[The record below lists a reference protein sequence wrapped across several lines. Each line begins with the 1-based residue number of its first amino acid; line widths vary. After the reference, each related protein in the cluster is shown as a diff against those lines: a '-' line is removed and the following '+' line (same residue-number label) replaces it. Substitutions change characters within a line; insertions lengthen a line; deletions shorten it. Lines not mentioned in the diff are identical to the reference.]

1 VDFRIL
7 GSVEVADGGV
17 PRDLGGLRER
27 TLLARLLLSAGQIVS
42 ADRLAEDLWSGNPPP
57 HCMATLRVYISRLR
71 RALGPDSGAL
81 LTQPPGYRIVVSP
94 GQLDADRFDE
104 LVTAGRDELA
114 AGRPVVAAARLRD
127 ALALWRGGPLSD
139 VADFAFAQAEV
150 VRLNEAKLAA
160 AENLVEAD
168 LACGRHAALT
178 SQLDGLVATYPLRER
193 LCGQRMLALY
203 RCGRQAEALQA
214 YQELR
219 VRLADELGIDPNP
232 SLHRLQEA
240 ILRQEPGLDWTP
252 PPQETEPGGRSEAS
266 PAAARGS
273 GAGGAG
279 SPGTAPGASRTG
291 AADAADRTDA
301 DRTDADRTD
310 AGRADEMAGTPGAA
324 GSAGGVSA
332 ADVMDVASAGQAAG
346 FPAASARPA
355 GSRLPAETTSFIGR
369 ESELATIEDLL
380 GLSRLLTL
388 TGPSGSGKTRLA
400 LRAGAQAADRFSD
413 GVWLIELA
421 PVTSQD
427 LVTAVAA
434 SALSVREEP
443 GRPLSESIAAQLRDG
458 EALLIIDNCEHVLD
472 AAGEL
477 IATLLR
483 SCPALRVLA
492 TSQSR
497 LGLSGEASWPVPPL
511 ILPDPAATDPQVVAK
526 AEAVRL
532 LRDRAAL
539 ARPGFTLTAQNAAAV
554 SEICRRLDGIPLA
567 LELAA
572 ARLNALSAGQL
583 AARIDDRFRLL
594 AGRGRGGL
602 PRHRTLQAAIEW
614 SHDLL
619 SETEQICFRRL
630 AVFSGGCTLEA
641 AEAVCP
647 GGALS
652 AEEIFETVTALVDRS
667 LLTTE
672 ERCGSMRYGMLE
684 SIHQFA
690 RTQLERAG
698 ESAGLSRRH
707 LDWLLDY
714 ARQAEL
720 EGPDQGAWLDLLETD
735 LENFRSGLEGSPAG
749 RLPAPGEAG
758 RDAGAAGAPGAAAGP
773 PDGRADAKRR
783 LELAGLLATFW
794 MVRGHIGLGRRWL
807 ESALAAAGPD
817 AEPRLRAAALDGLGQ
832 VASVQ
837 ADFDAQRACQQESLA
852 IWRSLGDDAQVARC
866 LGDLGSAAHIRGEYT
881 EALAMYTEALELADR
896 AGDAQLMARC
906 LSGLGRLALHQDDLA
921 LATDYY
927 TESMARFNQIGDLRR
942 ATLILGNLGVVALN
956 QAEFDL
962 ARTRFAEHLGNA
974 RKLGDRKLIGGALTN
989 LGMVAYNTGDLDN
1002 AARMHGEAIALSEQV
1017 GDPRLASVALTNL
1030 GLVAL
1035 ARKDYQAA
1043 RHHLLRS
1050 LDLIAA
1056 VGERRAVAETLEEL
1070 AGVDAAAGEM
1080 ERAAV
1085 MLGAAQALRTAI
1097 GAPVPAPDLAR
1108 ISDAVAAVRT
1118 ALGEE
1123 RFGAAQAS
1131 GAALSSAQ
1139 AIMLARAEVGQAVT
1153 PDAQAGLAGVSALA
1167 ADGADGPGRAT
1178 GPALATAEAAPV
1190 AGAAAGAEAGPA
1202 T

>member
-27 TLLARLLLSAGQIVS
+27 TLLARLLLSAGQVVS
-42 ADRLAEDLWSGNPPP
+42 ADRLAEDLWSGDPPP

-71 RALGPDSGAL
+71 RALGPDSAAL

-104 LVTAGRDELA
+104 LVAAGRDELA
-114 AGRPVVAAARLRD
+114 AGRPAVAAARLRD
-127 ALALWRGGPLSD
+127 ALALWRGWPLSD

-150 VRLNEAKLAA
+150 VRLTEAKLAA
-160 AENLVEAD
+160 AEDLVEAD

-178 SQLDGLVATYPLRER
+178 SQLDGLIATYPLRER

-203 RCGRQAEALQA
+203 RCGRQAEALRA
-214 YQELR
+214 YHELR

-252 PPQETEPGGRSEAS
+252 PPREADPGGRSEAEPGGRSEAS
-266 PAAARGS
+266 PAAARGAGADA
-273 GAGGAG
+273 GAGAAG
-279 SPGTAPGASRTG
+279 SPGTAPGASRTS

-301 DRTDADRTD
+301 
-310 AGRADEMAGTPGAA
+310 GGADEMAGTPGA
-324 GSAGGVSA
+324 GRAGGVSA
-332 ADVMDVASAGQAAG
+332 ADVIDVASAGQAAG
-346 FPAASARPA
+346 FPAAAPGPAGNRPPA
-355 GSRLPAETTSFIGR
+355 GSRRPVGSRLPAETTSFIGR

-400 LRAGAQAADRFSD
+400 LRGGAQAADRFSD

-572 ARLNALSAGQL
+572 ARLNVLSAGQL

-647 GGALS
+647 GGTLS
-652 AEEIFETVTALVDRS
+652 AGEIFETVTALVDRS

-690 RTQLERAG
+690 RTQLDRAG
-698 ESAGLSRRH
+698 EPAELSRRH

-735 LENFRSGLEGSPAG
+735 LENFRSGVEGSPAG
-749 RLPAPGEAG
+749 RLPVPGEAG
-758 RDAGAAGAPGAAAGP
+758 QDAGPAAGAAGAAGPAAGP

-783 LELAGLLATFW
+783 LELAGLLASFW
-794 MVRGHIGLGRRWL
+794 TVRGHLAWAGAGWRAPWPRPAPTPSPGSGRRPWT
-807 ESALAAAGPD
+807 
-817 AEPRLRAAALDGLGQ
+817 
-832 VASVQ
+832 
-837 ADFDAQRACQQESLA
+837 
-852 IWRSLGDDAQVARC
+852 
-866 LGDLGSAAHIRGEYT
+866 GSARWPRCRLTSMRSAPASR
-881 EALAMYTEALELADR
+881 R
-896 AGDAQLMARC
+896 AW
-906 LSGLGRLALHQDDLA
+906 LSGGAWVTTPGWPGA
-921 LATDYY
+921 WAI
-927 TESMARFNQIGDLRR
+927 SARP
-942 ATLILGNLGVVALN
+942 
-956 QAEFDL
+956 
-962 ARTRFAEHLGNA
+962 RT
-974 RKLGDRKLIGGALTN
+974 
-989 LGMVAYNTGDLDN
+989 
-1002 AARMHGEAIALSEQV
+1002 
-1017 GDPRLASVALTNL
+1017 
-1030 GLVAL
+1030 
-1035 ARKDYQAA
+1035 
-1043 RHHLLRS
+1043 
-1050 LDLIAA
+1050 
-1056 VGERRAVAETLEEL
+1056 
-1070 AGVDAAAGEM
+1070 
-1080 ERAAV
+1080 
-1085 MLGAAQALRTAI
+1085 
-1097 GAPVPAPDLAR
+1097 
-1108 ISDAVAAVRT
+1108 
-1118 ALGEE
+1118 
-1123 RFGAAQAS
+1123 S
-1131 GAALSSAQ
+1131 GASTPRRGRCTPRRLSW
-1139 AIMLARAEVGQAVT
+1139 
-1153 PDAQAGLAGVSALA
+1153 P
-1167 ADGADGPGRAT
+1167 T
-1178 GPALATAEAAPV
+1178 GPATHS
-1190 AGAAAGAEAGPA
+1190 
-1202 T
+1202 